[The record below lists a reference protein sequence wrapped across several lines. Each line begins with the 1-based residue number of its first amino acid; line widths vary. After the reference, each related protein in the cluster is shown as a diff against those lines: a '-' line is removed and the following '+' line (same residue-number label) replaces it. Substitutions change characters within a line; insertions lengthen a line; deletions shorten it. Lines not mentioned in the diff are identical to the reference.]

1 MLLCP
6 SVQRHEPV
14 FPAQGLHH
22 PSCCVPLR
30 FLSALLLLEI
40 WAQAKG
46 VSYFKAVSWDFFFP
60 SSKFV
65 ICFLPEH
72 FPLPPLPWL
81 WLWCQ
86 QDLQQALLSL
96 HVPGRC
102 CSGHT
107 LPWCWLLSCLLK
119 LSLIFS
125 VQLLMKCGDG
135 NQSVSACHLAT
146 STCEERVLKCQ
157 RSALLH
163 QHLLV
168 G

>member
-14 FPAQGLHH
+14 FPAQCLHH

-72 FPLPPLPWL
+72 FLFHLCLDSDCDANRTCSRHCSPYM
-81 WLWCQ
+81 CQ
-86 QDLQQALLSL
+86 AGAAVGTHCPGAGCSPVCLNSLSSSL
-96 HVPGRC
+96 
-102 CSGHT
+102 CSCS
-107 LPWCWLLSCLLK
+107 W
-119 LSLIFS
+119 SLE
-125 VQLLMKCGDG
+125 ME
-135 NQSVSACHLAT
+135 T
-146 STCEERVLKCQ
+146 SLY
-157 RSALLH
+157 
-163 QHLLV
+163 LLV
-168 G
+168 TWQHQPVRREF